1 MFDTG
6 PLFGADVSLRGEAL
20 SDICALLRLYL
31 EALRYSPLNSA
42 VFDAFQSWCILSTF
56 DSQRIASTDPK
67 TSAPSIQ
74 LVYDLQATDKEE
86 DLWAEIASTL
96 FKLLPA
102 ANGSLLSYMMCFSCK
117 VLYHSSQNHLK
128 VEEVC
133 RMFAGILLAP
143 NRLSSDPDANSMMA
157 WILKRWPQIYQK
169 LYNAPFEIS

>member
-1 MFDTG
+1 MFNTG
-6 PLFGADVSLRGEAL
+6 PTYGANLSLRGEAL
-20 SDICALLRLYL
+20 ADVCALLRLYL

-56 DSQRIASTDPK
+56 DSQRITTTDPK
-67 TSAPSIQ
+67 SSAPSVQ

-86 DLWAEIASTL
+86 DLWVEIAATL

-102 ANGSLLSYMMCFSCK
+102 ANGSLLSYMMCFCCK
-117 VLYHSSQNHLK
+117 VIHYSPQNLMK

-133 RMFAGILLAP
+133 RMFGGTLLAP

-157 WILKRWPQIYQK
+157 WILRRWPRIYQK
-169 LYNAPFEIS
+169 LFGQPFEIS